1 MGGRLRADCCGC
13 HQVLDKFLRVSG
25 SSEGGDYFLGG
36 RYSFA
41 ETVTTPFLRRSLV
54 TLPYFKKVD
63 PCEIIKQKGLDRIGA
78 WIQVPKHICF
88 WLVGR
93 LI

>member
-1 MGGRLRADCCGC
+1 M
-13 HQVLDKFLRVSG
+13 LDKFIRASG

-63 PCEIIKQKGLDRIGA
+63 PREIVKERGFTRIDSWIKVLTAHACKSCTGHL
-78 WIQVPKHICF
+78 
-88 WLVGR
+88 LNY
-93 LI
+93 